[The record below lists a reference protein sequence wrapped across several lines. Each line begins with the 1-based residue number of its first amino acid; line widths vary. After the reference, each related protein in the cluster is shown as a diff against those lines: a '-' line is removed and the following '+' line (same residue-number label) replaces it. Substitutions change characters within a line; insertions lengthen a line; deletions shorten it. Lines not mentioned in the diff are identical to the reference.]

1 MRPFGSTVY
10 VHIHTHHSKL
20 EPRYFKAILM
30 GYRSYSESTIRYF
43 NPVTKEFN
51 FTRDYKFA
59 SLGKDGTPLTSS
71 EDDHGMNFR
80 PYRWS
85 SDESPF
91 GSMEPA
97 KFDPLPHADPSQEVV
112 TPDARAQAVPKVPR
126 PERRHDVFEAGEVE
140 AETPTKI
147 VGSKPNFFVAGW
159 QEPQEKKDRTPAADL
174 IDLTEQNDIVELGD
188 NTRILE
194 TIPEEE
200 ESSFIASIAVLGVK
214 VNSPTSAVV
223 YCMVATDCPSTY
235 QQARKSKDWP
245 YWWPAMKVE
254 LRKMDLYGVWVVVK
268 RTPDM
273 RVLHTRWLYTRKIDG
288 MTGRVDAY
296 RARLVVRGF
305 EQIFGLD
312 HQEVYAAVAHKDSI
326 RIFLAIVNFHQLF
339 CDQVDI
345 QAAFLN
351 GPIEED
357 VYIAPP
363 EGMSVPEGSVL
374 KLRKALYGLKQAP
387 RCFDKVLDGW
397 LKSEGFQPN
406 SADPYLYSYSQG
418 DVFMMLTVH
427 VDDQLI
433 AGNSRSALDAFKSRL
448 NARFPCTDHGE
459 VNYFLGMNIIRD
471 RENRKLW
478 ISQEH
483 YVEGVLERFDMS
495 NSFKTK
501 TPLPSSFKARAAT
514 DEEHAEV
521 AHLPYPS
528 IVGSIMYAATIS
540 RPDLAFPA
548 NLLARYIS
556 KWNAEHYR
564 AAKHLL
570 RYLRGTSDLCLLFD
584 ADSSQRTVSGY
595 VDADWGGCADTYRST
610 TGYLFKVHGSLVAW
624 KSRRQSTFALSTT
637 EAELMAEVDAAKQ
650 AT

>member
-1 MRPFGSTVY
+1 
-10 VHIHTHHSKL
+10 
-20 EPRYFKAILM
+20 
-30 GYRSYSESTIRYF
+30 
-43 NPVTKEFN
+43 
-51 FTRDYKFA
+51 
-59 SLGKDGTPLTSS
+59 
-71 EDDHGMNFR
+71 MNFR

-85 SDESPF
+85 DSESPF
-91 GSMEPA
+91 SSMKPA
-97 KFDPLPHADPSQEVV
+97 ECDPLPHTDPSQEVV
-112 TPDARAQAVPKVPR
+112 TPEARAKAVPKEPR
-126 PERRHDVFEAGEVE
+126 PERVRDVFEAADQEP
-140 AETPTKI
+140 ETPSKV
-147 VGSKPNFFVAGW
+147 VGTNPGFFVAGW
-159 QEPQEKKDRTPAADL
+159 QAPRERKQAEASSDL
-174 IDLTEQNDIVELGD
+174 IDLTEDDGVVELGD

-200 ESSFIASIAVLGVK
+200 ETSFIASIAVLGIK

-223 YCMVATDCPSTY
+223 YCMVATDCPNTY

-245 YWWPAMKVE
+245 YWWLAMKVE
-254 LRKMDLYGVWVVVK
+254 LRKMDLYGVWEIVK
-268 RTPDM
+268 LTPAM
-273 RVLHTRWLYTRKIDG
+273 RVLRTRWLYTRKIDG
-288 MTGRVDAY
+288 ATGKVDAY

-326 RIFLAIVNFHQLF
+326 RTFLAITNYHRLY

-351 GPIEED
+351 GPIEEE
-357 VYIAPP
+357 VFIAPP
-363 EGMSVPEGSVL
+363 DGMSVPEGSVL

-387 RCFDKVLDGW
+387 RCFNKALDGW
-397 LKSEGFQPN
+397 LKSEDFLPN
-406 SADPYLYSYSQG
+406 SADPCLYSYRQG

-433 AGNSRSALDAFKSRL
+433 AGNDRSALDAFKSRL
-448 NARFPCTDHGE
+448 NTRFPCTDHGE

-483 YVEGVLERFDMS
+483 YVEGVLERFDMT
-495 NSFKTK
+495 NAFKTK
-501 TPLPSSFKARAAT
+501 SPLPSNFKARVAT

-584 ADSSQRTVSGY
+584 AESSQRTVSGY
-595 VDADWGGCADTYRST
+595 VVLTGEDVPTPTVQPPGTYSRCMVRWWPGKADVSQRSPSPQR
-610 TGYLFKVHGSLVAW
+610 KPS
-624 KSRRQSTFALSTT
+624 
-637 EAELMAEVDAAKQ
+637 
-650 AT
+650 